1 MAVQPIFFDF
11 EGYEKG
17 LADGSLIRRG
27 QKIHDGQTW
36 IRHLPEVT
44 PDNEVLKQIYELLQ
58 GKKKV
63 NKEVAIGLSVA
74 LGAVL
79 ITGGVIWISKAR
91 AERKLKV
98 AIGKYNAALSDYLI
112 AVATSGLKE
121 VQLSSLITALN
132 ELRTVKGF
140 NKSQQLM
147 SAEVLKLTNVVV
159 EYTNSLAALNGVN
172 ISDLPELAPGEAE
185 KFIDDLLN
193 YLEVQRQIIKG

>member
-79 ITGGVIWISKAR
+79 ITGGAIWISKAR

>member
-17 LADGSLIRRG
+17 LADGSFIRRG

-121 VQLSSLITALN
+121 VQLSSLITALH

>member
-11 EGYEKG
+11 EGFEKG
-17 LADGSLIRRG
+17 LADGSFLRRG

-44 PDNEVLKQIYELLQ
+44 PDNEVLRQISELLQ

-74 LGAVL
+74 LGALL
-79 ITGGVIWISKAR
+79 IAGGGFWIARVR

-98 AIGKYNAALSDYLI
+98 AIAKYNAALSDYLV

-121 VQLSSLITALN
+121 VQLSSLITALH
-132 ELRTVKGF
+132 ELRSVKGF
-140 NKSQQLM
+140 NKSQRLM
-147 SAEVLKLTNVVV
+147 SSEVLKLTNVVV
-159 EYTNSLAALNGVN
+159 EYTNSLAKLNGVN

-185 KFIDDLLN
+185 KFIDDLVT
-193 YLEVQRQIIKG
+193 YLEVQRQIIKD